1 MDDTTILG
9 AGTDGGQIVPS
20 GTDGGAAVR
29 VATGDRPVTLVD
41 PHAHAWSPAAA
52 RARFRA
58 GLAGPTAGVAAGHTQ
73 VNLISVPADWAYETL
88 LFCTRNPKPCPVLD
102 VTDAGSWTTALA
114 DGADLRTDLPR
125 YRVWEHGRLVDEPT
139 DVRAYWR
146 DDLVSFL
153 IGCSFTFE
161 WALTAAGVPL
171 RHIEQGRNVP
181 MFTTSWKCR
190 PAGRL
195 HGPLVVSMR
204 PVPPGHLAAAIRESG
219 LLPAV
224 HGGPVHCGDP
234 SALGIDDLGRPDFGD
249 PVDLEPDDIPVFW
262 ACGVTPQ
269 AAVTASRPPFA
280 LTHAPGQMFL
290 TDARDEQY
298 RVA

>member
-1 MDDTTILG
+1 MSRTDTTG
-9 AGTDGGQIVPS
+9 TAPAGHVTDSRRP
-20 GTDGGAAVR
+20 AA
-29 VATGDRPVTLVD
+29 AQDRPVVHVD
-41 PHAHAWSPAAA
+41 GHARAWSPHTA
-52 RARFRA
+52 RERFRD

-88 LFCTRNPKPCPVLD
+88 LFCQRNPKPCPVLD
-102 VTDAGSWTTALA
+102 VTDAGSFRTVLA

-125 YRVWEHGRLVDEPT
+125 YRVWREGELVDEPT
-139 DVRAYWR
+139 DVREHWR
-146 DDLVSFL
+146 GDLVTFL

-161 WALTAAGVPL
+161 WALASAGVPI

-181 MFTTSWKCR
+181 MYVTSRQCR

-195 HGPLVVSMR
+195 HGPMVVSMR
-204 PVPPGHLAAAIRESG
+204 PVPPRHLPAAIRESG

-224 HGGPVHCGDP
+224 HGSPVHCGDP
-234 SALGIDDLGRPDFGD
+234 SALGIVDLARPDFGD
-249 PVDLEPDDIPVFW
+249 PVAAEPDDIPVFW

-269 AAVTASRPPFA
+269 AAVMASRPPFA
-280 LTHAPGQMFL
+280 ITHAPGQMFV

-298 RVA
+298 RVG

>member
-1 MDDTTILG
+1 MTRIEDHPL
-9 AGTDGGQIVPS
+9 
-20 GTDGGAAVR
+20 
-29 VATGDRPVTLVD
+29 TLVD
-41 PHAHAWSPAAA
+41 EHARAWSPRTA

-58 GLAGPTAGVAAGHTQ
+58 GLTGPTSGVAEGHTQ
-73 VNLISVPADWAYETL
+73 VNLISVPADWAYDML
-88 LFCTRNPKPCPVLD
+88 LFCQRNPKACPLLD
-102 VTDAGSWTTALA
+102 VTDAGDVGTVLA
-114 DGADLRTDLPR
+114 EGADLRTDLPR
-125 YRVWEHGRLVDEPT
+125 YRVWRDGVLVEEPT
-139 DVRAYWR
+139 DVRAHWR

-161 WALTAAGVPL
+161 WALTRAGVPI
-171 RHIEQGRNVP
+171 RHAEQGRNVP
-181 MFTTSWKCR
+181 MYVTDRACR

-195 HGPLVVSMR
+195 RGPLVVSMR
-204 PVPPGHLAAAIRESG
+204 PVPPRKLSAAIRESA

-234 SALGIDDLGRPDFGD
+234 SVLGIEDLARPDFGE
-249 PVDLEPDDIPVFW
+249 PVTAEPDDIPVFW

-269 AAVTASRPPFA
+269 AAVMASRPPFA